1 MNEPESS
8 KARAVIERP
17 LGEVTETWQVIR
29 RVFDFRL
36 VAVLEDTG
44 VKGFSE
50 VGDAVDEAIES
61 M

>member
-8 KARAVIERP
+8 KACAVIERP